1 MTVLLLPRTWRI
13 LKAHLNVNRVVA
25 CARVFISA
33 NIKRKEISRVFTI
46 AKCAPELTVINW
58 LLNQIITFNFCLF
71 KLEIYLKRK
80 NVLERVFAMSDS
92 NDKRIAIRNYIE
104 TYVVCIDD
112 ECEKNISIFFREFM
126 RRWNKAK
133 RMKDRFLSANAEWLE
148 EFLVLSSS
156 SSLASG
162 STLNKGGRPSKEF
175 VDSCNRSKRRKTENL
190 RRTCGSS
197 KFILIYHL
205 WIYI

>member
-58 LLNQIITFNFCLF
+58 LLNQIITFNLW
-71 KLEIYLKRK
+71 
-80 NVLERVFAMSDS
+80 VFAMSDS